1 MLKYQQ
7 STKKIVKK
15 SLAGLFIALGAINV
29 IQCTALAEVSE
40 RISRQL
46 ISEINSEQ
54 GNFEK
59 KYDEL
64 RQKEGPLWMHA
75 QIYGELPECITSA
88 WYQSSKRMPHA
99 TMQFIRRGPSR
110 KGFIIQL

>member
-7 STKKIVKK
+7 STKEIVKK

-64 RQKEGPLWMHA
+64 RQKEGL
-75 QIYGELPECITSA
+75 
-88 WYQSSKRMPHA
+88 
-99 TMQFIRRGPSR
+99 
-110 KGFIIQL
+110 QLQQEYEG